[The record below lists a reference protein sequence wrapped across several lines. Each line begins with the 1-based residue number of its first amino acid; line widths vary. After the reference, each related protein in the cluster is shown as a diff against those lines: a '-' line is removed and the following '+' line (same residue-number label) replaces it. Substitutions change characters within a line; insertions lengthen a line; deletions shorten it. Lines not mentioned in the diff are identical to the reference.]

1 MFSILL
7 ILLVALGFGLSLFLL
22 ILLFLNPKRFQNTIK
37 DPTVVIVKIVELH
50 RENLPV
56 NSAHGWSLIP
66 SNCSL
71 RCWQKDLSLNI
82 VGYPISVY
90 GCTKEIPCAAV
101 ILLNVIADVSTWS
114 EWDDQI
120 QNQTVHLELPDNPSL
135 HGDPFMQCDQVLV
148 TSKLNT
154 KPEIEMYRF
163 GNLESNGTGWILLW
177 NAKRLDW
184 TLFVAQPIDDCSDQ
198 NGLQKNEEKCLLT
211 AIWGCEPKPTMQEN
225 MPDILCRKVHNLSEA
240 ISWSQLKIRPFQSLM
255 LPSSL
260 TNPHFPTIH
269 SALDDLPIKP
279 CVLLEYEKE
288 KSAFQNAVLAVV
300 PQSSQIPM
308 TINSITGFS
317 LVLHQ
322 LKKSNSAGILNSET
336 VVSEDKRRSR
346 RRQKVRSDSMNS
358 GFPRNKGKLYSR
370 SGILF
375 LQLEIENRRSSSL
388 SAPIRKKPPELTI
401 TQPEEDDQKPQRA
414 ASHSFLN
421 VLFPRRHSS
430 ESCQRSRSAS
440 PCRSLSPRRNKKRFF
455 KFEKNS
461 SLSSQEDL
469 SSRSSYQ
476 DFDLSDTNEGDQ
488 NFLKMA
494 HSAREDNIDFKA
506 LGEYSISAVLQEN
519 LKASLVDIDAPE
531 EEQKRKSG
539 GWVFKEINKNI
550 AIFKKTMSFDSCV
563 FMSYLCKG
571 IIPTPLNVVWKTLCN
586 PLTRFMYDD
595 TVKKIT
601 VLSEY
606 PEGQKLIHMYN
617 ESVTLLHKEVQDF
630 CILQTE
636 KIQGSKYLLGFHS
649 VKDAVCPPVKDIVR
663 GTVVASG
670 WVLEPVKDNVESCQ
684 VSYLVQMVV
693 SSPEASTTM
702 EEISHLQ
709 SQCINN
715 LSIYLSA
722 KPPSYLPVQ
731 T

>member
-1 MFSILL
+1 M
-7 ILLVALGFGLSLFLL
+7 
-22 ILLFLNPKRFQNTIK
+22 P
-37 DPTVVIVKIVELH
+37 
-50 RENLPV
+50 
-56 NSAHGWSLIP
+56 
-66 SNCSL
+66 
-71 RCWQKDLSLNI
+71 
-82 VGYPISVY
+82 
-90 GCTKEIPCAAV
+90 
-101 ILLNVIADVSTWS
+101 
-114 EWDDQI
+114 
-120 QNQTVHLELPDNPSL
+120 
-135 HGDPFMQCDQVLV
+135 
-148 TSKLNT
+148 
-154 KPEIEMYRF
+154 
-163 GNLESNGTGWILLW
+163 
-177 NAKRLDW
+177 
-184 TLFVAQPIDDCSDQ
+184 
-198 NGLQKNEEKCLLT
+198 
-211 AIWGCEPKPTMQEN
+211 EN

-269 SALDDLPIKP
+269 SALEDLPTKP

-300 PQSSQIPM
+300 PMSSQIPM
-308 TINSITGFS
+308 TINNINGFN

-322 LKKSNSAGILNSET
+322 LKKSNSTGILNSEI

-346 RRQKVRSDSMNS
+346 RRQKFRSDSMNS
-358 GFPRNKGKLYSR
+358 GFPRNK
-370 SGILF
+370 
-375 LQLEIENRRSSSL
+375 QLEIENRRSSSL

-401 TQPEEDDQKPQRA
+401 TQPEEDQKPQRA

-430 ESCQRSRSAS
+430 ESCQRSRSPS
-440 PCRSLSPRRNKKRFF
+440 PSLSLSPRRNKKRFF
-455 KFEKNS
+455 KFEKTS

-531 EEQKRKSG
+531 EEQKQKSG

-571 IIPTPLNVVWKTLCN
+571 IIPTPLNVVWKTLRN
-586 PLTRFMYDD
+586 PLTRFMYDE

-601 VLSEY
+601 VLNEY
-606 PEGQKLIHMYN
+606 SEGQKLIHMYN

-636 KIQGSKYLLGFHS
+636 KIQGSKFFLGFHS

-670 WVLEPVKDNVESCQ
+670 WVLEPVKDNIEACQ

-693 SSPEASTTM
+693 SSPEANTTM
-702 EEISHLQ
+702 EEISNLQ

-722 KPPSYLPVQ
+722 KPPSYLPV
-731 T
+731 